1 MFFLSQ
7 LLGSP
12 VLDSNRERIGSVR
25 DVVVTMDGERLPVV
39 TGLVVRQGRRE
50 SLVSAGQIAE
60 ISEHGPHLTTTRDML
75 QPFTRSGEEVL
86 LSRHVL
92 DHQIIDL
99 DGKRIIRVND
109 LQLSATTAGWK
120 VTAVDVSPQPL
131 ARRLG
136 LRRPARADQPRDLL
150 DWADVEYFA
159 SEAPAG
165 KLKVSHERVARLHP
179 ADIAHLVDAV
189 PYRQGAE
196 IVASLPIE
204 TAAEAMEEMTPGRQA
219 DLVAGMDA
227 QRAAEI
233 IEQMAPDDAA
243 DLIADLDDAKARDL
257 LDRME
262 EEASEDVE
270 ELLAYAEDTAGGLMT
285 PEFVSVTPDMS
296 VSEAID
302 HTRRL
307 PFEPEIIYYVYV
319 VDSLD
324 YDTPLLVGIA
334 SLRDMI
340 LGGLDRRMEE
350 VMTTSFHAA
359 TPDTPAEEVARVVSE
374 YNLLALPVVE
384 EGQILGIVTVDD
396 VMETLLP
403 GPWRERIPHLF
414 R

>member
-1 MFFLSQ
+1 MLFLSQ
-7 LLGSP
+7 LLGRP
-12 VLDSNRERIGSVR
+12 VLDSDRERVGIVR
-25 DVVVTMDGERLPVV
+25 DVVVTMHGERFPVV

-50 SLVSAGQIAE
+50 SLVSASQIAE
-60 ISEHGPHLTTTRDML
+60 ITEYGPHLTTSREKL
-75 QPFTRSGEEVL
+75 GPFARTGEEVL

-109 LQLSATTAGWK
+109 LQLTGTSAGWQ

-131 ARRLG
+131 VRRLG
-136 LRRPARADQPRDLL
+136 LRRPARTDQPREML
-150 DWADVEYFA
+150 DWADVEYFE
-159 SEAPAG
+159 SEGPAG
-165 KLKVSHERVARLHP
+165 HPKATHERLARLHP

-189 PYRQGAE
+189 PFRHGAE

-204 TAAEAMEEMTPGRQA
+204 TAAEAMEEMTPERQA
-219 DLVAGMDA
+219 DLVVGMDV

-243 DLIADLDDAKARDL
+243 DLLADLDEAKARDL

-262 EEASEDVE
+262 EEASGDVE

-324 YDTPLLVGIA
+324 YDTPLLLGIA

-350 VMTTSFHAA
+350 LMTTSFHAA
-359 TPDTPAEEVARVVSE
+359 TPNTPAEEVARVVSE

-396 VMETLLP
+396 VMEMLLP
-403 GPWRERIPHLF
+403 GPWRERIPRLF

>member
-1 MFFLSQ
+1 MLFLSQ
-7 LLGSP
+7 LLGRP
-12 VLDSNRERIGSVR
+12 VLDSDRERIGSVR
-25 DVVVTMDGERLPVV
+25 DVVVTMHGERFPVV

-50 SLVSAGQIAE
+50 SLVSAAQIAE
-60 ISEHGPHLTTTRDML
+60 ITEHGPRLTTTREKL
-75 QPFTRSGEEVL
+75 EPFVRTGEEVL
-86 LSRHVL
+86 VSRHVL
-92 DHQIIDL
+92 DHQLIDL
-99 DGKRIIRVND
+99 EGKRIIRVND
-109 LQLSATTAGWK
+109 LQLTGTSAGWR
-120 VTAVDVSPQPL
+120 VTAVDVSPQTFV
-131 ARRLG
+131 RRLG
-136 LRRPARADQPRDLL
+136 LRRPARMEQPREML
-150 DWADVEYFA
+150 DWADVEYFE
-159 SEAPAG
+159 SEVPPGHQKAT
-165 KLKVSHERVARLHP
+165 HERLARLHP

-189 PYRQGAE
+189 PFRHGAE

-204 TAAEAMEEMTPGRQA
+204 TAAEAMEEMTPERQA
-219 DLVAGMDA
+219 DLVAGMDV

-243 DLIADLDDAKARDL
+243 DLLADLDDAKARDL

-262 EEASEDVE
+262 EEASGDVE
-270 ELLAYAEDTAGGLMT
+270 DLLAYAEDTAGGLMT

-324 YDTPLLVGIA
+324 YDTPLLLGIA

-350 VMTTSFHAA
+350 LMTTSFHAA
-359 TPDTPAEEVARVVSE
+359 TPNTPAEEVARVVSE

-396 VMETLLP
+396 VMEMLLP
-403 GPWRERIPHLF
+403 GPWRERIPRLF